1 MTYIR
6 KIRDAG
12 SYRDRLNRFL
22 SDSLLRF
29 NPYQISDERLLAGVE
44 KMRWR
49 GAFSLTQMV
58 ILNFRDIQS
67 SGPEGY
73 MREKVIYTLGDSDEE
88 ITEYIGAF
96 IGRKDAADSLQPV
109 RNTINDRAITQLKHM
124 YPLIGKRVFVS
135 RNIITVTH
143 RWGFGKAMRMHRL
156 KGKPAEDAAMIRETA
171 VSAKIEMLG
180 RLLAYPR
187 ANVYLDGEPSMP
199 VDIATPIRAVMA
211 EISAFPTVV
220 GKL

>member
-1 MTYIR
+1 
-6 KIRDAG
+6 
-12 SYRDRLNRFL
+12 
-22 SDSLLRF
+22 
-29 NPYQISDERLLAGVE
+29 
-44 KMRWR
+44 
-49 GAFSLTQMV
+49 
-58 ILNFRDIQS
+58 
-67 SGPEGY
+67 
-73 MREKVIYTLGDSDEE
+73 
-88 ITEYIGAF
+88 
-96 IGRKDAADSLQPV
+96 
-109 RNTINDRAITQLKHM
+109 
-124 YPLIGKRVFVS
+124 
-135 RNIITVTH
+135 
-143 RWGFGKAMRMHRL
+143 MRMHRL